1 MVCDSAVCLPARCEE
16 VCFITGLCLITGLPV
31 APIQAA
37 SPEEVCPIATPGHP
51 PHSPAHHSPAN
62 PRPVEARL
70 IVTQATSDPLFDN
83 IPVSQYCL
91 PVKTT
96 IDFPEHLLHRAKTI
110 AVQRKITLKDLVIQ
124 GLEHAIRQPAEDVEA
139 ERKARAAALIAALS
153 AGKNTEPIGPLNRDE
168 IYDRQQGKWD

>member
-1 MVCDSAVCLPARCEE
+1 MPHPGIR
-16 VCFITGLCLITGLPV
+16 
-31 APIQAA
+31 
-37 SPEEVCPIATPGHP
+37 ATPQP
-51 PHSPAHHSPAN
+51 SHSPAN